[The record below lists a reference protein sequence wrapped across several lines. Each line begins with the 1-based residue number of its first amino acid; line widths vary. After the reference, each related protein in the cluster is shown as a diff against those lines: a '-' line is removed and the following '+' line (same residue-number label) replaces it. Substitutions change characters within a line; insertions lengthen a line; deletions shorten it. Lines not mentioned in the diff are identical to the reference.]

1 MTPRETRN
9 EQYHIL
15 PPVDWASKAKQREAR
30 RLAVDERN
38 ALIAA
43 GGAAVAVARA
53 TGEGGGIGGGKKKE
67 ANRA

>member
-1 MTPRETRN
+1 MMRESRH
-9 EQYHIL
+9 EAYLIL

-43 GGAAVAVARA
+43 GGAAAAVAVV
-53 TGEGGGIGGGKKKE
+53 GGGSIGGGKTKE
-67 ANRA
+67 AKKP